1 MGSTCFAA
9 DFTALSDIFSREMF
23 NTQGHLFRVD
33 VVGERD
39 VVQNRAGSAVGGRE
53 PALRGAA
60 EFAVLCGDVVES
72 GESYVEAEGA

>member
-1 MGSTCFAA
+1 M
-9 DFTALSDIFSREMF
+9 
-23 NTQGHLFRVD
+23 
-33 VVGERD
+33 
-39 VVQNRAGSAVGGRE
+39 VQNRAGSAVGGRE

>member
-9 DFTALSDIFSREMF
+9 
-23 NTQGHLFRVD
+23 D

-60 EFAVLCGDVVES
+60 EFAILCGDVVES